1 MGTTCPPWLRRWAR
15 SRKMAANRWPSSPTG
30 SRAGVVRSC
39 KTITTGAIA
48 LRTRRKFRRRKRNSA
63 SHEKRVCQKNH
74 RAGKTGR
81 TGGVAQRRHWKPAL
95 RRFQSEVSVALLQ
108 LRRGGGEY
116 DGGCGGA
123 GAEGVGPGLF
133 SPPPLLH
140 LPGEWRMHGGRGFF
154 PVSGGL

>member
-1 MGTTCPPWLRRWAR
+1 MGTSCQRWLRCWAR
-15 SRKMAANRWPSSPTG
+15 SRKMAAKRWPSSQTR
-30 SRAGVVRSC
+30 SRAGVFRSC
-39 KTITTGAIA
+39 KTITTGTIA
-48 LRTRRKFRRRKRNSA
+48 FRTRRKFRRRKRNSA

-116 DGGCGGA
+116 DGGCVGA
-123 GAEGVGPGLF
+123 GQERVVDGL
-133 SPPPLLH
+133 
-140 LPGEWRMHGGRGFF
+140 LP
-154 PVSGGL
+154 